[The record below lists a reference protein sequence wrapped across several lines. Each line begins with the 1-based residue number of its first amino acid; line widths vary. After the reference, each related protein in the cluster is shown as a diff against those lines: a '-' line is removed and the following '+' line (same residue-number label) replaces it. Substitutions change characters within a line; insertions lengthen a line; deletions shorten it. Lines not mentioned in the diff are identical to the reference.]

1 MSALYAPE
9 PHQEGRDR
17 EGGTPSR
24 RTHAV
29 FISDFLHVS
38 VPFAQLAL
46 VLLDKDASW
55 LGRLKVPSS
64 TAIDGGEELH
74 PSGVAAVT
82 MRIGPDGPARQNVI
96 VTAGKA
102 RLHQRAVIVPITWEP
117 VGFRRLL
124 PTLDA
129 DLELSELD
137 NSTSRLAINGSYRV
151 PLGHFGLGLDNVAM
165 HRLAE
170 ATMRSF
176 LHELHE
182 ALVLAR

>member
-1 MSALYAPE
+1 MSAVHAPE
-9 PHQEGRDR
+9 PDR

-38 VPFAQLAL
+38 VPFAQLAV
-46 VLLDKDASW
+46 VLLDKDAAW
-55 LGRLKVPSS
+55 LRRLEVASCAP
-64 TAIDGGEELH
+64 IDGGKH
-74 PSGVAAVT
+74 VDPSGVAAVT
-82 MRIGPDGPARQNVI
+82 MRIGPDGRARQSVI

-137 NSTSRLAINGSYRV
+137 DSTSRLAINGRYRV
-151 PLGHFGLGLDNVAM
+151 PLGQVGLSLDNVAM

-170 ATMRSF
+170 ASMRSF
-176 LHELHE
+176 LHELDK

>member
-1 MSALYAPE
+1 MTAFHAPE
-9 PHQEGRDR
+9 RDR
-17 EGGTPSR
+17 EGGTLSR

-29 FISDFLHVS
+29 FISDFLHVP

-46 VLLDKDASW
+46 VLLDKDAAW
-55 LGRLKVPSS
+55 LRRLEVASS
-64 TAIDGGEELH
+64 TPIDGGEDLD

-82 MRIGPDGPARQNVI
+82 MRIGPDGRARQSVR
-96 VTAGKA
+96 VTAGQA
-102 RLHQRAVIVPITWEP
+102 RLHQQAVIVPITWEP

-137 NSTSRLAINGSYRV
+137 DSTSRLAVNGRYRV
-151 PLGHFGLGLDNVAM
+151 PLGQIGLGLDNVAM

-170 ATMRSF
+170 ATMCSF

-182 ALVLAR
+182 ALLPAR